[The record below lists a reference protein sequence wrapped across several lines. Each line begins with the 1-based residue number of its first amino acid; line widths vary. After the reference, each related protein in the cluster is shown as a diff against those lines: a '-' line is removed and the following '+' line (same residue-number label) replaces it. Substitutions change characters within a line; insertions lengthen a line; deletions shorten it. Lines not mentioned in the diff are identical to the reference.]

1 MPPIRS
7 VQPFL
12 LNTQAFK
19 EAVIISHPRI
29 GEYALVT
36 LQRPKLEKVD
46 KDQKDG
52 VVALEL
58 EKIAGSS
65 GRF

>member
-1 MPPIRS
+1 
-7 VQPFL
+7 
-12 LNTQAFK
+12 
-19 EAVIISHPRI
+19 
-29 GEYALVT
+29 VT
-36 LQRPKLEKVD
+36 LILQVTLLMLLAGKLDFCNASVSQRPKLEKVD